1 MRTNGGLDM
10 IKVGTTLKD
19 GTIYAGPIKDQHL
32 IMANR
37 NERLGRTDKK
47 SLESFE
53 KENDSGMRLPSIEE
67 LEAIEANYEVLKNHG
82 LITDSYVSSLKDK
95 DGNFWLLGIGDCGI
109 QTFSFS
115 VRLVKTVTQ
124 EELEALS

>member
-1 MRTNGGLDM
+1 M

-37 NERLGRTDKK
+37 NERLGRTVKK

-95 DGNFWLLGIGDCGI
+95 DGNFWLLEIGDCGI
-109 QTFSFS
+109 ETFGFS

-124 EELEALS
+124 EELEALT

>member
-1 MRTNGGLDM
+1 M

-37 NERLGRTDKK
+37 NERLGRTDKE

-67 LEAIEANYEVLKNHG
+67 LEAIEANYEVLKNTG
-82 LITDSYVSSLKDK
+82 LIRDSYVSSLKDK
-95 DGNFWLLGIGDCGI
+95 DGNFWLLGIGI
-109 QTFSFS
+109 EIETFSFS